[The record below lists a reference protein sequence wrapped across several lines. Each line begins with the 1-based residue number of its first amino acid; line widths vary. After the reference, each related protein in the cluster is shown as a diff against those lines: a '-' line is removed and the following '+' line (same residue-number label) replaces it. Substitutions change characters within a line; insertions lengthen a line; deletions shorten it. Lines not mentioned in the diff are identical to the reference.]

1 MDQEATRERE
11 EAIQESAAFS
21 AVRDAL
27 GLEAAPDS
35 AARGVIASLLQ
46 RGAGN
51 GGGPLGA
58 EEASRLLSRPP
69 LPEPTFAVVDI
80 ETTGGRPPQHRIT
93 ELAALK
99 VRAGRVVD
107 SRAVLVNPGR
117 EIPWNVARLTG
128 ITDAM
133 VADKPELM
141 DALPGFL
148 DFIKGC
154 AFVAHCANFDFGF
167 LRYYAEE
174 FLERDFSPPVLCT
187 FELAN
192 RLLPDQKR
200 FNLGE
205 LSAALG
211 LPEGGEGRHRALGD
225 ARATAEIFIRFTR
238 MCRLLGLES
247 LESLLA
253 FQTPPEAA
261 PPPMAKGVR
270 LPPSEIESLPR
281 ARGVYRLYD
290 GKENIVF
297 AGKAN
302 DLRRA
307 VRDLLRPRSRAA
319 GRFALRLKDARRVEA
334 KALRSE
340 LAMNLEA
347 LRATRKARL
356 KNGGGS
362 VAGAGF
368 LRLSSDGERPG
379 ASVAAGLLR
388 DGARYYG
395 PFRKKAQLADL
406 LEAVCAAFP
415 LPGEIPAE
423 YRGAEERGAF
433 PRGRRKPP
441 RLAGS
446 EYAEALGVLA
456 DILEGR
462 VRKGDEKGALSLLR
476 RVWKE
481 EAPPAG
487 RLKRRLGR
495 LHHLARTYALSGPS
509 VERRRLII
517 VEPGETRERRHC
529 YFIRDGL
536 LAHEL
541 SFEKGAPPVRPLEE
555 KIDAI
560 FRDAGFG
567 SRRASAEELEEAA
580 VFAAWMRRELM
591 DGFTLNLAGRPP
603 TERVMG
609 ALLRALGDPRAAG
622 TTIAP

>member
-11 EAIQESAAFS
+11 EAIRESAAFR

-35 AARGVIASLLQ
+35 AARGVVAGLLQ

-69 LPEPTFAVVDI
+69 LPETTFAVVDI

-117 EIPWNVARLTG
+117 KIPWNVARLTG

-148 DFIKGC
+148 DFIEGC
-154 AFVAHCANFDFGF
+154 AFVAHCANFDVGF
-167 LRYYAEE
+167 LKYYAEE

-205 LSAALG
+205 LSASLG
-211 LPEGGEGRHRALGD
+211 LPDGGEDRHRALGD

-253 FQTPPEAA
+253 FQTPPEAD

-270 LPPSEIESLPR
+270 LPPSEIESLPPS
-281 ARGVYRLYD
+281 RGVYRLYD
-290 GKENIVF
+290 GEEKLVF
-297 AGKAN
+297 AGKAS

-319 GRFALRLKDARRVEA
+319 GRFALRLKGARRVEA

-340 LAMNLEA
+340 LATNLEA

-368 LRLSSDGERPG
+368 LRLSSDGGRPG
-379 ASVAAGLLR
+379 ASVAARLLQ

-406 LEAVCAAFP
+406 LEAVCSAFP

-433 PRGRRKPP
+433 PRGRRPP
-441 RLAGS
+441 RLADS

-456 DILEGR
+456 GILEGR
-462 VRKGDEKGALSLLR
+462 VRKGGEEGALSLMR

-487 RLKRRLGR
+487 RLRRRLGR
-495 LHHLARTYALSGPS
+495 LHHLARTCALSGPS

-517 VEPGETRERRHC
+517 VEPGETRERRRC

-560 FRDAGFG
+560 FRDAGFR
-567 SRRASAEELEEAA
+567 SRRASEEELEEAA

-591 DGFTLNLAGRPP
+591 DGFTLNLAGRPSP
-603 TERVMG
+603 ERVMG

-622 TTIAP
+622 TTITP

>member
-11 EAIQESAAFS
+11 EAIRESAAFR

-27 GLEAAPDS
+27 GLEAAP
-35 AARGVIASLLQ
+35 RGVVAGLLQ

-69 LPEPTFAVVDI
+69 LPETTFAVVDI

-99 VRAGRVVD
+99 VRAGRVVN

-117 EIPWNVARLTG
+117 KIPWNVARLTG

-148 DFIKGC
+148 DFIEGC
-154 AFVAHCANFDFGF
+154 AFVAHCANFDVGF
-167 LRYYAEE
+167 LKYYAEE

-205 LSAALG
+205 LSASLG
-211 LPEGGEGRHRALGD
+211 LPDGGEDRHRALGD
-225 ARATAEIFIRFTR
+225 ARATAEIFIRFAR

-253 FQTPPEAA
+253 FQTPPEAD

-270 LPPSEIESLPR
+270 LPPSEIESLPP

-290 GKENIVF
+290 GEEKLVF
-297 AGKAN
+297 AGKAG

-319 GRFALRLKDARRVEA
+319 GRFALRLKGARRVEA

-340 LAMNLEA
+340 LATNLEA

-368 LRLSSDGERPG
+368 LRLSSDGGRPG
-379 ASVAAGLLR
+379 ASVAARLLQ

-406 LEAVCAAFP
+406 LEAVCSAFP
-415 LPGEIPAE
+415 LPGEIPAG

-433 PRGRRKPP
+433 PRGRRPP
-441 RLAGS
+441 RLADS

-456 DILEGR
+456 GILEGR
-462 VRKGDEKGALSLLR
+462 VRKGDEEGALSLMR

-487 RLKRRLGR
+487 RLRRRLGR
-495 LHHLARTYALSGPS
+495 LHHLARTCALSGPS

-517 VEPGETRERRHC
+517 VEPGETRERRRC

-560 FRDAGFG
+560 FRDAGFR
-567 SRRASAEELEEAA
+567 SRRASEEELEEAA

-591 DGFTLNLAGRPP
+591 DGFTLNLAGRPSP
-603 TERVMG
+603 ERVMG

-622 TTIAP
+622 TTITP

>member
-11 EAIQESAAFS
+11 EAIRESAAFR

-27 GLEAAPDS
+27 GLEAAP
-35 AARGVIASLLQ
+35 RGVVAGLLQ

-69 LPEPTFAVVDI
+69 LPETTFAVVDI

-117 EIPWNVARLTG
+117 KIPWNVARLTG

-148 DFIKGC
+148 DFIEGC
-154 AFVAHCANFDFGF
+154 AFVAHCANFDVGF
-167 LRYYAEE
+167 LKYYAEE

-205 LSAALG
+205 LSASLG
-211 LPEGGEGRHRALGD
+211 LPDGGEDRHRALGD
-225 ARATAEIFIRFTR
+225 ARATAEIFIRFAR

-270 LPPSEIESLPR
+270 LPPSEIESLPPS
-281 ARGVYRLYD
+281 RGVYRLYD
-290 GKENIVF
+290 GEEKLVF
-297 AGKAN
+297 AGKAS

-319 GRFALRLKDARRVEA
+319 GRFALRLKGARRVEA

-340 LAMNLEA
+340 LATNLEA

-368 LRLSSDGERPG
+368 LRLSSDGGRPG
-379 ASVAAGLLR
+379 ASVAARLLQ

-406 LEAVCAAFP
+406 LEAVCSAFP
-415 LPGEIPAE
+415 LPGEIPAG

-433 PRGRRKPP
+433 PRGRRPP
-441 RLAGS
+441 RLADS

-456 DILEGR
+456 GILEGR
-462 VRKGDEKGALSLLR
+462 VRKGGEEGALSLMR

-487 RLKRRLGR
+487 RLRRRLGR
-495 LHHLARTYALSGPS
+495 LHHLARTCALSGPS

-517 VEPGETRERRHC
+517 VEPGETRERRRC

-560 FRDAGFG
+560 FRDAGFR

-591 DGFTLNLAGRPP
+591 DGFTLNLAGRPSP
-603 TERVMG
+603 ERVMG

-622 TTIAP
+622 TTITP

>member
-11 EAIQESAAFS
+11 EAIRESAAFR

-35 AARGVIASLLQ
+35 AARGVVAGLLQ

-69 LPEPTFAVVDI
+69 LPETTFAVVDI

-117 EIPWNVARLTG
+117 KIPWNVARLTG

-148 DFIKGC
+148 DFIEGC

-205 LSAALG
+205 LSASLG
-211 LPEGGEGRHRALGD
+211 LPDGGEDRHRALGD

-270 LPPSEIESLPR
+270 LPPSEIESLPPS
-281 ARGVYRLYD
+281 RGVYRLYD
-290 GKENIVF
+290 GEEKLVF
-297 AGKAN
+297 AGKAS

-319 GRFALRLKDARRVEA
+319 GRFALRLKGARRVEA

-340 LAMNLEA
+340 LATNLEA

-368 LRLSSDGERPG
+368 LRLSSDGGRPG
-379 ASVAAGLLR
+379 ASVAARLLQ

-406 LEAVCAAFP
+406 LEAVCSAFP
-415 LPGEIPAE
+415 LPGEIPAG

-433 PRGRRKPP
+433 PRGRRPP
-441 RLAGS
+441 RLADS

-456 DILEGR
+456 GILEGC
-462 VRKGDEKGALSLLR
+462 VRKGDEEGALSLMR

-487 RLKRRLGR
+487 RLRRRLGR
-495 LHHLARTYALSGPS
+495 LHHLARTCALSGPS

-517 VEPGETRERRHC
+517 VEPGETRERRRC

-541 SFEKGAPPVRPLEE
+541 SFEKSAPPVRPLEE

-560 FRDAGFG
+560 FRDAGFR
-567 SRRASAEELEEAA
+567 SRRASEEELEEAA

-591 DGFTLNLAGRPP
+591 DGFTLNLAGRPSP
-603 TERVMG
+603 ERVMG

-622 TTIAP
+622 TTITP